1 MLLVRIQYESIE
13 IWYSSKSLWLFSHFD
28 AENYARRYDMV
39 RKFLCLSDFFGT
51 NVPKYIP
58 ENILKSLPQKLY
70 IKT

>member
-39 RKFLCLSDFFGT
+39 QNFFVCLIFLGQMSQ
-51 NVPKYIP
+51 
-58 ENILKSLPQKLY
+58 NIYQK
-70 IKT
+70 IFKTV